1 MKLLRA
7 HLFGDI
13 SFPSCSNYVIK
24 ENAADNVNKYGNEAS
39 TIVKRNLYVEDMLKS
54 FPDVKTAGDMVN
66 KVRAMCLEGGFNLRK
81 FTSNDVDLLKVI
93 PNDLR
98 KDGMKDKDLK
108 LGN

>member
-1 MKLLRA
+1 MTARV
-7 HLFGDI
+7 FGSI
-13 SFPSCSNYVIK
+13 SSPSCSNYTLK
-24 ENAADNVNKYGNEAS
+24 KTAADNVNKHGNEGS
-39 TIVKRNLYVEDMLKS
+39 TIVKRNFYADDLLKS

>member
-1 MKLLRA
+1 MKLLTA

-66 KVRAMCLEGGFNLRK
+66 KVRALHLAGGFNLRR
-81 FTSNDVDLLKVI
+81 FTTNDADLLYSE
-93 PNDLR
+93 LFQMTSER
-98 KDGMKDKDLK
+98 ME
-108 LGN
+108 